1 MKRGRGMNAPVSL
14 SIHFG
19 SALPKTE
26 YHEAIHFTDKQIK
39 TMERDGMYEYEMET
53 CHKICRL

>member
-1 MKRGRGMNAPVSL
+1 MNAPVSL

-19 SALPKTE
+19 SALPKMGC
-26 YHEAIHFTDKQIK
+26 HEAIHFTDKQIK
-39 TMERDGMYEYEMET
+39 IMERDGMYEYEMET